1 MSHVFRP
8 FFADSDQLLLG
19 SHVLSALEVGRM
31 RMHADDY
38 FEIANWMVETFER
51 LDTAVLLR
59 LRREG
64 PTALRGVAENALN
77 ARGEVDWISDR
88 RARVKAEAAWR
99 QLRQRC
105 SLAVRTTPSKKS

>member
-1 MSHVFRP
+1 MDMSQVFRP

-19 SHVLSALEVGRM
+19 SHVLSALEIGRM

-38 FEIANWMVETFER
+38 FEIASWMVDAFDR
-51 LDTAVLLR
+51 LDVGVLLR

-64 PTALRGVAENALN
+64 PTALRLVVENALN
-77 ARGEVDWISDR
+77 ERGEVDWVEDR

-99 QLRQRC
+99 QLRQR
-105 SLAVRTTPSKKS
+105 LAMRPTA